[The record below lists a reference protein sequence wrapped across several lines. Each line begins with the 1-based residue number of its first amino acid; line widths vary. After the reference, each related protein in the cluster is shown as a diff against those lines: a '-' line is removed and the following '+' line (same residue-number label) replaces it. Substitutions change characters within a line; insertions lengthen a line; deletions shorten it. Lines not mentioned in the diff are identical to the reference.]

1 MRVTIQ
7 VESGLKA
14 GHRFVLRQG
23 EQLKFGRTEWAEA
36 VFPGDRHMSAVHF
49 KIQNDQDVCYLEDE
63 KSKHGTIVNDQPVTR
78 VVLRPGDRIRAGETT
93 FSVEMEG
100 VTSDAAAVAAGAQ
113 PPDVQSSIGGGPAT
127 YSFERCKSTVN
138 RYRGSVVEMPPAR
151 LAKLLHKN
159 YRTTLILDPAKLP
172 PPPSPQLSS
181 DEYLLDWLPENV
193 RRANS
198 PILLCEEQQLGDLSV
213 VHRAWGKDTLVAV
226 YSEKEEALPLP
237 QLRRCA
243 GVFARPSI
251 LRPLLSETAAEPAHD
266 FLLEIEAVLVEDES
280 PDAWV
285 LYSTCDLEPML
296 QQFDLRKAPQDTPPD
311 PRPAG
316 RSPA

>member
-23 EQLKFGRTEWAEA
+23 EQLKFGRTEWADV
-36 VFPGDRHMSAVHF
+36 VFSGDRRMSAVHF
-49 KIQNDQDVCYLEDE
+49 KIQNDQNVRYLEDQE
-63 KSKHGTIVNDQPVTR
+63 SKHGTIVNDQPVTR
-78 VVLRPGDRIRAGETT
+78 VVLRSGDRIRAGETT

-100 VTSDAAAVAAGAQ
+100 VASDAAVVAAGDHPPVVQ
-113 PPDVQSSIGGGPAT
+113 PSTGGGPAT
-127 YSFERCKSTVN
+127 YSVERCKSTVN

-151 LAKLLHKN
+151 LAKMLHKT

-181 DEYLLDWLPENV
+181 DEHLLDWLPEDV

-198 PILLCEEQQLGDLSV
+198 PILLFEDQQLGDLGV

-226 YSEKEEALPLP
+226 FSEKEEALPLQ

-251 LRPLLSETAAEPAHD
+251 LRPLLGETAAEPADD
-266 FLLEIEAVLVEDES
+266 FLLDVEAVLVEDES
-280 PDAWV
+280 SEAWL
-285 LYSTCDLEPML
+285 LYSTCDLEPLL
-296 QQFDLRKAPQDTPPD
+296 QQFGLRKAEQDTPPD
-311 PRPAG
+311 PRPGG